1 MGKNSKPDVDRVDAK
16 PNGTVEFVL
25 AADTYTLRRPT
36 VGQLRAFEESLNA
49 VAEDTKDADLDAQQA
64 ALFGWWRSV
73 FLAIGSRPLDL
84 DDDDLPPWMPTAAL
98 IVEVRHHWRSV
109 PWGPGGQPTTRM
121 MQEAAAPL
129 ANLLGRQG

>member
-1 MGKNSKPDVDRVDAK
+1 MGKNKQDVDRVDAK

-25 AADTYTLRRPT
+25 AGDTYTLRRPT
-36 VGQLRAFEESLNA
+36 VGQLRTFEEALND
-49 VAEDTKDADLDAQQA
+49 VAANTKDQSEADQSA
-64 ALFGWWRSV
+64 ALFGWWRQV
-73 FLAIGSRPLDL
+73 FLAIGSAPLDL

-121 MQEAAAPL
+121 LQEASAPL